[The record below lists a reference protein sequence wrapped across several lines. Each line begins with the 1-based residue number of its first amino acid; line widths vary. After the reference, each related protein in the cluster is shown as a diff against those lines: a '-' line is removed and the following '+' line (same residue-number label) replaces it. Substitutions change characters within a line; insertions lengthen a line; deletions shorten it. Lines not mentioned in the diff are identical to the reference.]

1 MLYSRAL
8 VLNRDFMK
16 KQDLTNQDDAFEM
29 IELATDDLEVLT
41 RAFDVI
47 KKVCEE
53 KEFVTLSLDEELS
66 DTLIN

>member
-1 MLYSRAL
+1 
-8 VLNRDFMK
+8 MK
-16 KQDLTNQDDAFEM
+16 KQDLTNKEDAFEM
-29 IELATDDLEVLT
+29 IELATDDLDVLA

-53 KEFVTLSLDEELS
+53 KDFVSLSLEEELT